1 MILTNQQLLFL
12 MNKKMNIVSFNSLT
26 VQVALLLSFR
36 LVTYSTTDTAFTARE
51 KIDVSGFFDSSHHW
65 YDIEDQD
72 KVIKPLQGQRKYS
85 PTAIDSIAANILLY
99 QRANGGWPKNYD
111 MLAALTDEQVKAVLS
126 VKGDTMGTTFDN
138 GTTHSQV
145 EYLARAFS
153 LNHDVRYRDASLRG
167 IDFILSAQYRNGGW
181 PQFYPDTSG
190 YRKYITFND
199 DAMLGIMRVLYRI
212 NQNEPNYSFV
222 DNARREKVRRAYE
235 KGLSCILKCQILEG
249 GVLKAWGQQHDNL
262 DFRPQSARNFEPACI
277 SSLESAS
284 LVLFL
289 MDIENPDSGLVNAIN
304 AAVRWFEK
312 SKIPGTRLDI
322 IKAPTTHF
330 LYQTSS
336 IDRVVVNDPGAPPI
350 WTRFYELVTN
360 RPMFCNRDKKVVY
373 SLAEVERERRVGYR
387 WYEYDPALVL
397 KRYPEW
403 EKKWSP
409 NK

>member
-1 MILTNQQLLFL
+1 
-12 MNKKMNIVSFNSLT
+12 MNKKMNIRSFNSLT
-26 VQVALLLSFR
+26 ALLAMVLFFPVMCFSAAD
-36 LVTYSTTDTAFTARE
+36 TTTISRQR
-51 KIDVSGFFDSSHHW
+51 IDVSGFFDSSHHW
-65 YDIEDQD
+65 YDIEDQG
-72 KVIKPLQGQRKYS
+72 KVIKPLEGQRRYS
-85 PTAIDSIAANILLY
+85 PESIDSIAENILLY

-111 MLAALTDEQVKAVLS
+111 MVAALTTEQIKAVRS
-126 VKGDTMGTTFDN
+126 VKSDTMGTTFDN

-153 LNHDVRYRDASLRG
+153 VKHDVRYRDASLRG
-167 IDFILSAQYRNGGW
+167 IDFILSAQYANGGW

-212 NQNEPNYSFV
+212 GQNTPDYIFV
-222 DNARREKVRRAYE
+222 DEARRGKVRRAYE
-235 KGLSCILKCQILEG
+235 KGIVCILQCQVIEDG
-249 GVLKAWGQQHDNL
+249 IATAWGQQHDNL
-262 DFRPQSARNFEPACI
+262 NLRPQSARNFEPACI
-277 SSLESAS
+277 SNLESAS

-289 MDIENPDSGLVNAIN
+289 MDIENPDSGLVKAIN
-304 AAVRWFEK
+304 GAVRWFEQ
-312 SKIPGTRLDI
+312 SKIFGIRLEV

-350 WTRFYELVTN
+350 WTRFYELKTN

-387 WYEYDPALVL
+387 WYGYEPAQVL
-397 KRYPEW
+397 KKYTEW
-403 EKKWSP
+403 QKRWSP
-409 NK
+409 NFDVLKK